1 MATSDEALQE
11 KRNKL
16 AELRDAIRKARA
28 ERERHARETQNDVE
42 AQALDAEINRL
53 ERVLE
58 EERALTD
65 HQLAAGGEVEA
76 RAESP
81 SAVVVTPP
89 IEGAATGDEQQ
100 PTEPAEPAEPAK
112 GAANDKKKKE
122 N

>member
-28 ERERHARETQNDVE
+28 ERERNARETQNDVE

-89 IEGAATGDEQQ
+89 IEGTTTGDEQQ
-100 PTEPAEPAEPAK
+100 PTEPAEPAK